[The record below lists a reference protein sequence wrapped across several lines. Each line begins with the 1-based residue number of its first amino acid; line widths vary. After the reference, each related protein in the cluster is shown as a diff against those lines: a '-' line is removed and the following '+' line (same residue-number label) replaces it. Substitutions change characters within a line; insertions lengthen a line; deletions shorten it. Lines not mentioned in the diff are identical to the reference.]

1 MKKSA
6 LFLLFPVLAA
16 ASFAGA
22 KAPALQVVA
31 TTATGSMPKA
41 VTVSPDGK
49 HLVVTNF
56 GFWKTRNVYWYDP
69 QTLQKIDQTDFNDK
83 DGNAVEAVFSPDS
96 KTVYVSNFNGNK
108 IEVIDTATHKV
119 TRSVD
124 VGLRPKITILSKDG
138 TKMMVANWDS
148 YSATIYDTSNF
159 KLLYKLKANEH
170 PRGIALTNS
179 GKAYI
184 AGFEGDELDIYDGTD
199 FTNHK
204 KVKACKHVRHMTL
217 SPDEKTLYLSCY
229 YLGQLGVW
237 DVATDKMKK
246 LVQIGQ
252 EPKSSAVSSDGRWVF
267 IANFGAPDL
276 DSVSVVDTTDWTQRF
291 VKVPKMD
298 QGCGLSLSPDQ
309 KTVWVT
315 GWSSR
320 TVHAI
325 DVSPLGIGTTTA
337 SATTTPAPA
346 ASVEAK
352 PAIAPVVDKAKPQ
365 ADKS

>member
-1 MKKSA
+1 MKKSG
-6 LFLLFPVLAA
+6 LFLCLAA
-16 ASFAGA
+16 LSAAGLAGA
-22 KAPALQVVA
+22 KAPALTVTQ
-31 TTATGSMPKA
+31 TAETGSMPKA
-41 VTVSPDGK
+41 VVVSPDGK

-56 GFWKTRNVYWYDP
+56 GFWTKKNVYWYDP
-69 QTLQKIDQTDFNDK
+69 ATLKKIDQTDFDEK

-96 KTVYVSNFNGNK
+96 KIVYVSNFNGNNIK
-108 IEVIDTATHKV
+108 VIDTATRKV
-119 TRSVD
+119 TKTVD

-148 YSATIYDTSNF
+148 YSATIYETKDF
-159 KLLYKLKANEH
+159 KQLYKLKANEH
-170 PRGIALTNS
+170 PRGIAITNS

-184 AGFEGDELDIYDGTD
+184 AGFEGDELDIYDGEG
-199 FTNHK
+199 FANHK
-204 KVKACKHVRHMTL
+204 KIKACKHVRHMTL

-252 EPKSSAVSSDGRWVF
+252 EPKSSAVSTDGKWVF
-267 IANFGAPDL
+267 IANFGAPDN
-276 DSVSVVDTTDWTQRF
+276 DSISVVDTTDWTQRF

-298 QGCGLSLSPDQ
+298 QGCGLTLAPDQ

-315 GWSSR
+315 GWNSR

-325 DVSPLGIGTTTA
+325 DVSPLGVTA
-337 SATTTPAPA
+337 PKSATAPSASTSLTP
-346 ASVEAK
+346 VLDTGK
-352 PAIAPVVDKAKPQ
+352 PPSTKQPGA
-365 ADKS
+365 

>member
-1 MKKSA
+1 MKKLGLS
-6 LFLLFPVLAA
+6 LLVPVFAA
-16 ASFAGA
+16 ASLAGA
-22 KAPALQVVA
+22 KPPALQVVA
-31 TTATGSMPKA
+31 TADTGSMPKA

-56 GFWKTRNVYWYDP
+56 GFWKTRNLYWYDP
-69 QTLQKIDQTDFNDK
+69 ATLKKIDQTDFNDK

-96 KTVYVSNFNGNK
+96 KTLYVSNFNGNK
-108 IEVIDTATHKV
+108 IEVVDVATRKV

-148 YSATIYDTSNF
+148 YSATIYDTANF
-159 KLLYKLKANEH
+159 KQLYKLKANEH
-170 PRGIALTNS
+170 PRGIAITNS

-184 AGFEGDELDIYDGTD
+184 AGFEGDELDIYDGPD
-199 FTNHK
+199 FSNHK
-204 KVKACKHVRHMTL
+204 KVRACKHVRHMTL

-229 YLGQLGVW
+229 YNGQLGAW

-267 IANFGAPDL
+267 VANFGQPDHGT
-276 DSVSVVDTTDWTQRF
+276 VSVVDTSDWTQRF

-298 QGCGLSLSPDQ
+298 QGCGLSLAPDQ

-315 GWSSR
+315 GWTSR

-325 DVSPLGIGTTTA
+325 DVSPLGVGATPPVA
-337 SATTTPAPA
+337 SAPAP
-346 ASVEAK
+346 SSEAK
-352 PAIAPVVDKAKPQ
+352 PVVAPTTEKTKVPATKI
-365 ADKS
+365 

>member
-1 MKKSA
+1 MKKSG
-6 LFLLFPVLAA
+6 LFLVLAA
-16 ASFAGA
+16 TCAAGLAGA
-22 KAPALQVVA
+22 KAPALSVSGMA
-31 TTATGSMPKA
+31 ETGSMPKA
-41 VTVSPDGK
+41 VVVSPDGK

-56 GFWKTRNVYWYDP
+56 GFWKTKNVYWYDP
-69 QTLQKIDQTDFNDK
+69 ATLKKIDQTDFNDK
-83 DGNAVEAVFSPDS
+83 EGNAVEAVFSPDS
-96 KTVYVSNFNGNK
+96 KTVYVSNFNGNR

-148 YSATIYDTSNF
+148 FSATIYDTTNF
-159 KLLYKLKANEH
+159 KQLYKLKANEH

-229 YLGQLGVW
+229 YLGQLGAW

-252 EPKSSAVSSDGRWVF
+252 EPKSSAVSTDGRWVF
-267 IANFGAPDL
+267 IANFGTPDN

-298 QGCGLSLSPDQ
+298 QGCGLTLAPDQ

-315 GWSSR
+315 GWNSR

-325 DVSPLGIGTTTA
+325 DVSPLGL
-337 SATTTPAPA
+337 SA
-346 ASVEAK
+346 AK
-352 PAIAPVVDKAKPQ
+352 PVSVSASSSLTPVLDTPVVAKPKPEQ
-365 ADKS
+365 KL

>member
-6 LFLLFPVLAA
+6 LFLLFPMLAA
-16 ASFAGA
+16 ASLAGA

-69 QTLQKIDQTDFNDK
+69 QTLKKIDQTDFNDK

-96 KTVYVSNFNGNK
+96 KTLYVSNFNGNK
-108 IEVIDTATHKV
+108 IEVIDTATRKV

-138 TKMMVANWDS
+138 SKMMVANWDS

-159 KLLYKLKANEH
+159 KQLYKLKANEH
-170 PRGIALTNS
+170 PRGIAITNS

-184 AGFEGDELDIYDGTD
+184 AGFEGDELDIYDGPD
-199 FTNHK
+199 FSNHK

-229 YLGQLGVW
+229 YLGQLGAW

-252 EPKSSAVSSDGRWVF
+252 EPKSSAVSTDGRWVF

-276 DSVSVVDTTDWTQRF
+276 DSVSVVDTSDWTQRF

-315 GWSSR
+315 GWTSR

-337 SATTTPAPA
+337 STATPA
-346 ASVEAK
+346 ASPTASDAAK
-352 PAIAPVVDKAKPQ
+352 PVLAPADKAKPMS
-365 ADKS
+365 DKS